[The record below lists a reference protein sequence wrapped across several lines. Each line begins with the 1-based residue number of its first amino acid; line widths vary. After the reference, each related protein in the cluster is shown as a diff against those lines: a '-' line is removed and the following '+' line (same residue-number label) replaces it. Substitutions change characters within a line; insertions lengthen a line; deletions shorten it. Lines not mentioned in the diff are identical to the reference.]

1 MKTLNRLNLFFVIS
15 GLVEIFS
22 LVLLT
27 QQFYIMIVG
36 GITAFTAYVAL
47 KDHKLKWNYFVGIWA
62 LIKYN
67 PFGLVL
73 IFFLLSGFL
82 RDSVG
87 STMPIVIISIAIL
100 VLLIAIFSFVLGII
114 LIVKTSKYIKSQNKP

>member
-87 STMPIVIISIAIL
+87 STMPIVIISIAVL

>member
-1 MKTLNRLNLFFVIS
+1 
-15 GLVEIFS
+15 
-22 LVLLT
+22 
-27 QQFYIMIVG
+27 MIVC